1 MFRSEDMTH
10 WTDAHSKACIAA
22 LEADADDSLSI
33 AYFDGFHE
41 GRKQE
46 QDRILRIV
54 YAQSLAY
61 GKTGECLWLGVKSL
75 VRNGEMKTDRSAA

>member
-1 MFRSEDMTH
+1 MLEGD
-10 WTDAHSKACIAA
+10 TDN
-22 LEADADDSLSI
+22 SLTI
-33 AYFDGFHE
+33 AYMDGVHE

-61 GKTGECLWLGVKSL
+61 GKTGECMWLGVKSL
-75 VRNGEMKTDRSAA
+75 VRNGEAKTDWSAA